1 MTSASIRSFD
11 TRVKAVD
18 TRVNPVRHARR
29 SGLARSQAA
38 GPVRALAVAWVVLFT
53 MGAGAARAELPKKL
67 LDGLAS
73 SSTKVRIVAV
83 ANVARSKDPAARA
96 LLEPLLADGDPAV
109 RAAVVEGLGR
119 IGDPAALK
127 ALSTLQADADA
138 TVQSVLKRVVPALE
152 ALVIHIYVGDAKDLS
167 GSTLPGLADKLKRE
181 VRSALVAKLG
191 PGFVMIDDPT
201 KKSYGAAPLNIRSVT
216 RSKDGRT
223 SFLEVKCEL
232 TLVEM
237 PGNILRAALSST
249 AAVGVE
255 GEISKKLEAELAND
269 AIVACAP
276 EVASD
281 FAAYVKERSRR

>member
-1 MTSASIRSFD
+1 MTSVSILTFD
-11 TRVKAVD
+11 TRVK
-18 TRVNPVRHARR
+18 RVWDA
-29 SGLARSQAA
+29 LASALLLGVWVTALLAA
-38 GPVRALAVAWVVLFT
+38 G
-53 MGAGAARAELPKKL
+53 GARAELPKKL

-83 ANVARSKDPAARA
+83 SSVARSKDPQARK
-96 LLEPLLADGDPAV
+96 LIEPLLTDSDPAV

-119 IGDPAALK
+119 IGDPAALA
-127 ALSTLQADADA
+127 ALKGIAADQDG

-152 ALVIHIYVGDAKDLS
+152 ALVISVYLGEAKDLS
-167 GSTLPGLADKLKRE
+167 GSPLIGLADKLRRE
-181 VRSALVAKLG
+181 VKAALVAKLG
-191 PGFVMIDDPT
+191 AGYTMIEDPT
-201 KKSYGAAPLNIRSVT
+201 KKSYGASPLNIRSVT
-216 RSKDGRT
+216 RSKDGKT

-281 FAAYVKERSRR
+281 FAAYVKEHSRR